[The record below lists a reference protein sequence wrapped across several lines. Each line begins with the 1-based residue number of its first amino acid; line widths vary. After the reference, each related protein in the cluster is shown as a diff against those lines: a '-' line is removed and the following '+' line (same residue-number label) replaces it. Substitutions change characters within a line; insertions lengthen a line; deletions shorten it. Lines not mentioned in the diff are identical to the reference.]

1 MANFVI
7 TQSKNGEFRFILK
20 ADNGQVILNSE
31 GYSSKA
37 AALKGLGSVITNSQS
52 KNNFEQK
59 KANNGK
65 FYFNLKAANGRII
78 GTSQM
83 YDSEDGMINGLASVL
98 KNAHNAGRTDETV

>member
-7 TQSKNGEFRFILK
+7 TQSKNGEFRFVLK

-52 KNNFEQK
+52 KNNFGFSINVIKSTKNKQIQK
-59 KANNGK
+59 KHLTNKKNFGKISTYNNKRG
-65 FYFNLKAANGRII
+65 
-78 GTSQM
+78 
-83 YDSEDGMINGLASVL
+83 
-98 KNAHNAGRTDETV
+98 